1 VRYIRQTFQIFII
14 CIVFFAAG
22 TTSAEAQ
29 IKEPVSPAKSFLKS
43 LVVPGWGELSIG
55 GASASQGWLHL
66 SADAVLAA
74 SLFGLNIYVDNTREN
89 LYTHATIHT
98 GVDVQSKDRAYEL
111 AIGRYES
118 IYLYNDTM
126 ERLRRWRAI
135 YPVTE
140 EFIWE
145 WDSNENRLDY
155 QSMKKNADVAS
166 NQIPAV
172 VTFMVINRLWS
183 GFNAYLDAKNFNSQ
197 LPTVNFEPVGLRET
211 NEIQGWAV
219 RMNFSF

>member
-1 VRYIRQTFQIFII
+1 MI
-14 CIVFFAAG
+14 
-22 TTSAEAQ
+22 
-29 IKEPVSPAKSFLKS
+29 
-43 LVVPGWGELSIG
+43 VPGWGELSIG
-55 GASASQGWLHL
+55 GESARQGWLHL
-66 SADAVLAA
+66 GADAVMAA

-89 LYTHATIHT
+89 LFTHARIHT

-118 IYLYNDTM
+118 IYQYNDAM
-126 ERLRRWRAI
+126 ERQRRWRAI

-140 EFIWE
+140 EYIWE
-145 WDSNENRLDY
+145 WDSNESRLDY
-155 QSMKKNADVAS
+155 QSMKKKADVAS

-183 GFNAYLDAKNFNSQ
+183 GFNAYLDAKNFNAQ
-197 LPTVNFEPVGLRET
+197 LPTVNFEPVGLAET
-211 NEIQGWAV
+211 NQVQGWAV